1 MGYKYGLWDYL
12 KQAWC
17 ALRWRLPRRAKPIQ
31 DRPCIVG
38 NCKWLG
44 NLPPGECNHCG
55 PPSWE
60 RYEFDAA
67 AY

>member
-12 KQAWC
+12 KQAW
-17 ALRWRLPRRAKPIQ
+17 AAVRLRLRGGKVVQR
-31 DRPCIVG
+31 RPCID
-38 NCKWLG
+38 CKWLG
-44 NLPPGECNHCG
+44 NLPRGQCERCG

-67 AY
+67 GDY